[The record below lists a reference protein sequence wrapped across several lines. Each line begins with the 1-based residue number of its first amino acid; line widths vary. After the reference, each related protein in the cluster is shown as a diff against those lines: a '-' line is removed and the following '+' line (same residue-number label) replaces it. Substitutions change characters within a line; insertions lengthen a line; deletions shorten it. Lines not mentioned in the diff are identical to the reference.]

1 MTNAPDTDRRVGRR
15 QAPPAI
21 EARRTGGRGGRAGA
35 AAMAVVVAGG
45 GPGCQPAFRDCA
57 PISPRV
63 VAQVPDRLSA
73 TGLYRD
79 PRSEA
84 LADGV
89 RPFTPRFASWSD
101 GATKRR
107 WIYLPPRTQI
117 DTRDPDAWN
126 FPVGT

>member
-21 EARRTGGRGGRAGA
+21 EARRTGGRGGPAVA
-35 AAMAVVVAGG
+35 AAMAAAVAGVGPSRQPPCRG
-45 GPGCQPAFRDCA
+45 GA
-57 PISPRV
+57 PMSPRV
-63 VAQVPDRLSA
+63 VAQGPDRRPA

-107 WIYLPPRTQI
+107 WIYRPPRTQS

-126 FPVGT
+126 FPV